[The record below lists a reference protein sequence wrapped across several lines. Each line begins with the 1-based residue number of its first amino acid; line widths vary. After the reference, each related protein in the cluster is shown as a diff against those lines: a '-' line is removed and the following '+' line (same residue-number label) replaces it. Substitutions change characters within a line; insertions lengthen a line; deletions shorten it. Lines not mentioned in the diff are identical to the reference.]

1 MILQKNFLQKLWQEC
16 KTLTAL
22 SLENPF
28 YGIGSFK
35 SNFSVTKINFLLFI
49 FFLVILVH
57 CSSVDKKEMLGEPAS
72 DKGASMP
79 TADKES
85 DRKKNKEITKE
96 EATYKKDEKL
106 ADAKPTATTEKSES
120 GLKAGFADDNKQFNL
135 FLNFLEKFRTTA
147 THIDLDIRERIIFFV
162 KDKNGRVVPNANI
175 NIYAD
180 NNLLT
185 SGTTYSDGSFLFF
198 PTLYGDK
205 YKFTAK
211 VNRDSNNSEISFDRQ
226 GSRTKEVILNYAQD
240 KENEVPVD
248 IVFVMDTTGSMG
260 EEIQRLKSTIEIINL
275 NLVGNSKNQVRFG
288 MVLYR
293 DKKEEYVTKVIPLT
307 SNLDDFKKELNKV
320 GAAGG
325 GDYPEDL
332 QSALKDT
339 IKEIDWRKNAVRL
352 SFIITDAPPH
362 LDYRQDYTYISAM
375 KEASEKGIKLY
386 SIGTGG
392 LDINGEYVL
401 RQISQFT
408 NSKYIFLT
416 YGEKGES
423 EGGASGSV
431 SHHTGTNFPTDK
443 LESIV
448 IRFAKEEIQAA
459 LGKPLSSGEDYFIA
473 NKIDSEK
480 KEETLNKLFDQAITQ
495 LVDYSTFSLKS
506 GTTVGILPF
515 AVDNASFKKNGEYFS
530 EQMVFGFTR
539 NKTFKVVERKDLQ
552 KVLAEW
558 KLNLQAV
565 DESNAIKVGKLL
577 GANLLVNSKLFKKD
591 KNYEIYVRLINSET
605 GEIQSATK
613 LVIDSKLGL

>member
-1 MILQKNFLQKLWQEC
+1 MKLQKNFLQKIFSTI
-16 KTLTAL
+16 KR
-22 SLENPF
+22 PF
-28 YGIGSFK
+28 
-35 SNFSVTKINFLLFI
+35 FLLVLFI
-49 FFLVILVH
+49 IFILSFQ
-57 CSSVDKKEMLGEPAS
+57 CSSSEKKTFPEKAYDEEKGSSSPMSPS
-72 DKGASMP
+72 D
-79 TADKES
+79 S
-85 DRKKNKEITKE
+85 DRKKSKELDKKNPKE
-96 EATYKKDEKL
+96 EKTV
-106 ADAKPTATTEKSES
+106 DAKPTSVSEKSES
-120 GLKAGFADDNKQFNL
+120 GLKAGYADDNKQFNL
-135 FLNFLEKFRTTA
+135 FLNFLDKFKSSA
-147 THIDLDIRERIIFFV
+147 AHIDLDVKERIIFFV
-162 KDKNGRVVPNANI
+162 KDKNSRSIPNASI
-175 NIYAD
+175 QILA
-180 NNLLT
+180 NNKELT
-185 SGTTYSDGSFLFF
+185 TGTTYSDGSFLFF
-198 PTLYGDK
+198 PSLYNDV
-205 YKFTAK
+205 YKFKARITK
-211 VNRDSNNSEISFDRQ
+211 DNSKTEIEFDRQ
-226 GSRTKEVILNYAQD
+226 GARTKEVVLDYPQA

-275 NLVGNSKNQVRFG
+275 NLTGNSKNEIRFG

-307 SNLDDFKKELNKV
+307 NDLENFKKELNKV
-320 GAAGG
+320 SAGGG

-339 IKEIDWRKNAVRL
+339 LKEIDWRKNAVKL
-352 SFIITDAPPH
+352 TFIITDAPPH
-362 LDYRQDYTYISAM
+362 LDYKQEYTYISAM
-375 KEASEKGIKLY
+375 KEASERGIKLY

-431 SHHTGTNFPTDK
+431 SHHTGANFPTDK
-443 LESIV
+443 LETIV

-459 LGKPLSSGEDYFIA
+459 MGKPLANGEDYFTA

-495 LVDYSTFSLKS
+495 LVDYSTFSIKT

-515 AVDNASFKKNGEYFS
+515 AVENSSLNKNGEYFS
-530 EQMVFGFTR
+530 EQMVLGFSR
-539 NKTFKVVERKDLQ
+539 NKTFKIVERKDLQ

-577 GANLLVNSKLFKKD
+577 GANLLVNSKIFKKGSS
-591 KNYEIYVRLINSET
+591 YEIYVKMINSET

-613 LVIDSKLGL
+613 LIVDTKLGL